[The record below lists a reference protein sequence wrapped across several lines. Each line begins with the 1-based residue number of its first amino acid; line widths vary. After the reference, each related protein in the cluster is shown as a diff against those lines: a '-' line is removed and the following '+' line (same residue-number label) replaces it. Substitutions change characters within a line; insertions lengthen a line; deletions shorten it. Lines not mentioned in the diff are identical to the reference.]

1 MVKSFARAILVL
13 FFNEES
19 SCERF
24 DLILS
29 WRKTRSVWGRLLL
42 LNFLLWLIAVASILL
57 LILPLFFFF
66 LPLLVGVVGVVCGLL
81 LNEADEPAADATDDR
96 QTPENPAF
104 PEPLNG

>member
-1 MVKSFARAILVL
+1 MGS
-13 FFNEES
+13 
-19 SCERF
+19 
-24 DLILS
+24 LILS
-29 WRKTRSVWGRLLL
+29 WRKTRTVWGRLML
-42 LNFLLWLIAVASILL
+42 LNFLLFLIALASILL